1 MVSAVRGAVSIEE
14 NTPGEIT
21 QAVEELISKITEQN
35 GLAEEQ
41 LIHIIFSITEDIT
54 ALNPA
59 TALRKF
65 GFSTVPLFCV
75 QEAKCDGMLERVI
88 RVLITFNNEQ
98 KISPQPVYLG
108 RTRNLRPDL
117 HEGLEN

>member
-14 NTPGEIT
+14 NTPRQIT
-21 QAVEELISKITEQN
+21 QAVGELISKITGQN
-35 GLAEEQ
+35 GINEEDF
-41 LIHIIFSITEDIT
+41 IHIIFSVTEDVS

-65 GFSTVPLFCV
+65 GYSSVPLFCV
-75 QEAKCDGMLERVI
+75 QEAKCDGMLTGII
-88 RVLITFNNEQ
+88 RVLITFNNPE

-108 RTRNLRPDL
+108 KTKNLRPDVDA
-117 HEGLEN
+117 GN